1 MIEKTF
7 IVVCIEVA
15 IDGVLLYLKPLDL
28 LSESTILSPV
38 PRSEDAQIAREMV
51 GAVMQE
57 VKKAFPEA
65 PMTAL
70 VPPPSPFVMRLY
82 LTQKEYEE
90 LHKPTVN
97 DEINIQLD
105 KKEGE

>member
-7 IVVCIEVA
+7 IVVCVEIAIEG
-15 IDGVLLYLKPLDL
+15 IFLYIRPSEIPREPSTVLAP
-28 LSESTILSPV
+28 P

-65 PMTAL
+65 PMTL
-70 VPPPSPFVMRLY
+70 VPPPSPFVFRLY
-82 LTQKEYEE
+82 LTQKEYED

-97 DEINIQLD
+97 DEIHIQLN